1 MRRRHMLH
9 MLSQTAIWTALTG
22 RGSAMA
28 GPENRAEKSAESAPS
43 PAAGWQNW
51 SRSLPPSPAHVAVPQ
66 DMAALQHLLAETK
79 GAVRPV
85 GSGHSW
91 TPLVPSDGAIV
102 RLDAFG
108 GVVSVDKDTKRA
120 RLGAGGKLQDLSPQ
134 LAEYGLAFRNLGDI
148 DVQSLAGATST
159 ATHGTGKTL
168 KCLAGE
174 IHGLSLLT
182 ANGDTLRIDATENTA
197 LLPAAQVA
205 LGALGIV
212 TEIDM
217 QLVDTHKLHRRVQFR
232 NMDALMGEA
241 MDLWDTHRNFEFFYI
256 PFSGTAMAIT
266 HDETDAAET
275 PRGADESDDA
285 VMQLKALRDW
295 LGWFPWLRKKLLG
308 AAIANAPEEN
318 VIGDSWRLLSSARN
332 VHFNEMEYHL
342 PVGAGLAALDEVHHY
357 IERHRPDVFFPLECR
372 MTAGDTAWLS
382 PFNDG
387 PRISVAVHAHAPD
400 DYAFLFTHIEPI
412 FRRHGGRPHWG
423 KLNSLDGSAL
433 AALYPQFEAFAKL
446 RAELDPAGKFANA
459 YLADLFGAVR

>member
-1 MRRRHMLH
+1 MQNAKMTQ
-9 MLSQTAIWTALTG
+9 STG
-22 RGSAMA
+22 LD
-28 GPENRAEKSAESAPS
+28 APS
-43 PAAGWQNW
+43 DKWQNW
-51 SRSLPPSPAHVAVPQ
+51 SGSLPASSAPISVPQ
-66 DMAALQHLLAETK
+66 DMAALQRLVADTK

-91 TPLVPSDGAIV
+91 TPLVPSDGAII

-108 GVVSVDKDTKRA
+108 GVVSVDKKNKQA
-120 RLGAGGKLQDLSPQ
+120 RLGAGGKLKDLSPE
-134 LAEYGLAFRNLGDI
+134 LAKQGLAFRNLGDI

-174 IHGLSLLT
+174 IQGLTLLT
-182 ANGDTLRIDATENTA
+182 ANGTLMRIDGEHNAS

-232 NMDALMGEA
+232 NMDTLMGEA
-241 MDLWDTHRNFEFFYI
+241 MDLWDAHRNFEFFYI
-256 PFSGTAMAIT
+256 PFSGTAMSIT
-266 HDETDAAET
+266 HDVTQAADT
-275 PRGADESDDA
+275 PRDEDESDDA
-285 VMQLKALRDW
+285 IMQLKALRDR

-308 AAIANAPEEN
+308 SAIANAPEEN
-318 VIGDSWRLLSSARN
+318 VIGDSWQLLSSARN

-342 PVGAGLAALDEVHHY
+342 PIEAGLAALDEVRHY
-357 IERHRPDVFFPLECR
+357 IERHRSDVFFPLECR
-372 MTAGDTAWLS
+372 MTAGDKAWLS

-387 PRISVAVHAHAPD
+387 PRISVAVHTHAPD

-412 FRRHGGRPHWG
+412 LRRHGGRPHWG
-423 KLNSLDGSAL
+423 KLNSLDGRAL
-433 AALYPQFEAFAKL
+433 ATLYPQFEAFADL
-446 RAELDPAGKFANA
+446 RRELDPGGKFANA
-459 YLADLFGAVR
+459 YLADLFGAVQ